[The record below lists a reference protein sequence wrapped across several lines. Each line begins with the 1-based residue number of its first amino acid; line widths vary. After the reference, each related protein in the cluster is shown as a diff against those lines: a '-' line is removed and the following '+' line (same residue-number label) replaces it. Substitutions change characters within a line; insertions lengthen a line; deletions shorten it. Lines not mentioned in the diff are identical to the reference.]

1 MGPRLIPACVL
12 NLHWSGVGVQHPL
25 EGGSQKEHGLG
36 VLMMKSELSCAT
48 HYNLVVLGK
57 FTKLLQA
64 PGSSQ
69 MKDPAKCLM

>member
-1 MGPRLIPACVL
+1 
-12 NLHWSGVGVQHPL
+12 
-25 EGGSQKEHGLG
+25 
-36 VLMMKSELSCAT
+36 MMKSELSCAT

-57 FTKLLQA
+57 FTELFQA